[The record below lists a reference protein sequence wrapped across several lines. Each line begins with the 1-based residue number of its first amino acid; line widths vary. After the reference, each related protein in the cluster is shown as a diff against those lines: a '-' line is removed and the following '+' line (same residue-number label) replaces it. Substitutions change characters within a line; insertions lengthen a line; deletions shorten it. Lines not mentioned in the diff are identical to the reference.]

1 MAITSSQSYWWSTT
15 FLTRSVCFRA
25 PGDSANHG
33 SMSPSHDYLPK
44 PFHVLMVW
52 RAFQVKIVVSYNI
65 EFSIRF
71 SRLRWTGFSRR
82 LMNVTLGPCL
92 PRERS
97 MAVGGDAVGWCFVFH
112 AFLLTRLMKHR
123 SKTVLVILHRLPS
136 QRNPSSITR
145 PPLSK
150 TVRTSFESP
159 RSRVSFCK
167 QDVCVCVCVDSSF
180 LHVNGLYYLDLKGT
194 FSAFIIK
201 FYFISTMR
209 ILQVKMEIFEDLGL
223 V

>member
-1 MAITSSQSYWWSTT
+1 
-15 FLTRSVCFRA
+15 
-25 PGDSANHG
+25 
-33 SMSPSHDYLPK
+33 
-44 PFHVLMVW
+44 
-52 RAFQVKIVVSYNI
+52 
-65 EFSIRF
+65 
-71 SRLRWTGFSRR
+71 
-82 LMNVTLGPCL
+82 
-92 PRERS
+92 
-97 MAVGGDAVGWCFVFH
+97 
-112 AFLLTRLMKHR
+112 MKHR

-136 QRNPSSITR
+136 QRNPSSIIR

-201 FYFISTMR
+201 CYFTSTMR
-209 ILQVKMEIFEDLGL
+209 ILQFKMEIFEDLGL

>member
-1 MAITSSQSYWWSTT
+1 
-15 FLTRSVCFRA
+15 
-25 PGDSANHG
+25 
-33 SMSPSHDYLPK
+33 
-44 PFHVLMVW
+44 
-52 RAFQVKIVVSYNI
+52 
-65 EFSIRF
+65 
-71 SRLRWTGFSRR
+71 
-82 LMNVTLGPCL
+82 
-92 PRERS
+92 
-97 MAVGGDAVGWCFVFH
+97 
-112 AFLLTRLMKHR
+112 MKHR

>member
-1 MAITSSQSYWWSTT
+1 
-15 FLTRSVCFRA
+15 
-25 PGDSANHG
+25 
-33 SMSPSHDYLPK
+33 
-44 PFHVLMVW
+44 
-52 RAFQVKIVVSYNI
+52 
-65 EFSIRF
+65 
-71 SRLRWTGFSRR
+71 
-82 LMNVTLGPCL
+82 
-92 PRERS
+92 
-97 MAVGGDAVGWCFVFH
+97 
-112 AFLLTRLMKHR
+112 MKHR

-167 QDVCVCVCVDSSF
+167 QDVCVCVCVCVDSSF

-201 FYFISTMR
+201 CYFISTMR

>member
-52 RAFQVKIVVSYNI
+52 RAFQVKVVVSYNI

-167 QDVCVCVCVDSSF
+167 QDVCVCVCRLVFLTCEWSLLFGFKRHVFCVYHQMLFYIYDENTSS
-180 LHVNGLYYLDLKGT
+180 
-194 FSAFIIK
+194 
-201 FYFISTMR
+201 
-209 ILQVKMEIFEDLGL
+209 
-223 V
+223 